1 MRLDDKFEDLRNSL
15 PEKTKR
21 AVDLAAE
28 KSTSSW
34 LIVIPMKEMDLKLN
48 KREFKDPAHLRYDW
62 QISDVTNVCV
72 CGEPFNV
79 DHAMICKRGGRWG
92 GGGGGGG
99 GGLHYTTS

>member
-1 MRLDDKFEDLRNSL
+1 MEDLRNSL

-48 KREFKDPAHLRYDW
+48 KREFKDAAHLRY
-62 QISDVTNVCV
+62 DVTNVCV
-72 CGEPFNV
+72 CGELFNV
-79 DHAMICKRGGRWG
+79 DHAMICKQGGR
-92 GGGGGGG
+92 
-99 GGLHYTTS
+99 GLH